1 MRAMLGAVLALA
13 LAVPRDPPRPL
24 QGKEARPKVLVVRAG
39 KIWTAAEKNF
49 DNAVI
54 LVEEGKIRAIGNLEI
69 PQGAEVLDFPQAWAT
84 PGLVDL
90 HCHVGGLLRDIN
102 DMVHPTNPELSTRAT
117 IDPDS
122 ELLKDAA
129 AGGVT
134 TVLYIP
140 GSGTNLSGFGTLM
153 HTAGGRTIDE
163 MIVRFPGAM
172 KVAQAWNPERFGGDL
187 GMSRMG
193 MWWGLR
199 KLLEEARGYHLART
213 AYEEKRGGPE
223 PARQERLEMMRGLFR
238 RQWPVIIHTADAR
251 DVMGTVRMFHDE
263 FNLPCIVSHGEF
275 GGFRSAP
282 EIGKRG
288 LPANIGPRTY
298 DWTIMMYDGR
308 CHGIAARYHEA
319 GVQRLSLNTDS
330 PVVPE
335 EELIVQAAM
344 SVRLGLPEEAALRA
358 VTIEPAR
365 AVLIDHRLGSLETG
379 KDADIVLWTGNPLD
393 VRNRVLVTV
402 IGGRV
407 VYDERRGRRVT
418 FGGGW

>member
-1 MRAMLGAVLALA
+1 MKRIGWVLGAL
-13 LAVPRDPPRPL
+13 
-24 QGKEARPKVLVVRAG
+24 VLVSARQEPRSPTVAIKVG
-39 KIWTAAEKNF
+39 KIFTAVDRNF
-49 DNAVI
+49 DNGVI
-54 LVEEGKIRAIGNLEI
+54 LVEGGKIKAVGNVEV
-69 PQGAEVLDFPQAWAT
+69 PEGAEVLDFSGAWAT

-90 HCHVGGLLRDIN
+90 HCHIGGMIRDIN

-122 ELLKDAA
+122 ELLKDAV

-140 GSGTNLSGFGTLM
+140 GSGTNMSGFGTLM
-153 HTAGGRTIDE
+153 HTAGGKTIE
-163 MIVRFPGAM
+163 ELVVRFPGGL
-172 KVAQAWNPERFGGDL
+172 KVAQAWNPERYGGDL

-199 KLLEEARGYHLART
+199 DVLQESKAYHEAWT
-213 AYEEKRGGPE
+213 AYEKGETKTAPKKKE
-223 PARQERLEMMRGLFR
+223 SLENMRGLF
-238 RQWPVIIHTADAR
+238 QGKWPVIIHTADAR

-263 FNLPCIVSHGEF
+263 FKIPCIVSHGEF
-275 GGFRSAP
+275 GGFKSAP
-282 EIGKRG
+282 EIAKRG

-298 DWTIMMYDGR
+298 DWTIMIHDGR
-308 CHGIAARYHEA
+308 CYGIAEKYREA
-319 GVQRLSLNTDS
+319 GVERLSLNTDS

-344 SVRLGLPEEAALRA
+344 SVRLGLPEEKALKA
-358 VTIEPAR
+358 VTIEPAK
-365 AVLIDHRLGSLETG
+365 AVMIDHRLGSLEKG

-393 VRNRVLVTV
+393 VRNRVLLTM
-402 IGGRV
+402 IGGKV
-407 VYDERRGRRVT
+407 VYDERVKKRVT